1 MGILEWGI
9 YGRGSYG
16 KVSCCF
22 VGIYS
27 KKKSLVF
34 REVYSFWSSHD
45 YGFQKTGLQRSTLSG
60 HHITMGRGGEGGKG
74 GGTSSMLLHWC
85 YHQHL
90 HQGWHLDRSC
100 GYYSRLSLIFNTG
113 LATSYSTNSAQSYT
127 FCTLCSWLLPYL
139 AQLVL
144 NSQIVQLFPNF
155 KMESVSWKRRGQV
168 ARGFK
173 VGLPWIMNWA
183 DSAHG

>member
-1 MGILEWGI
+1 MDLGACSTFPKYKRETGGSELGELCVEWGGAPTVAGTSVFIMWKFLHTWSVMLNTMGILEWGI

-45 YGFQKTGLQRSTLSG
+45 YGFQKTSLQRSTLSD

-100 GYYSRLSLIFNTG
+100 GYYSRLSLLFNTG

-127 FCTLCSWLLPYL
+127 FCTLCS
-139 AQLVL
+139 
-144 NSQIVQLFPNF
+144 
-155 KMESVSWKRRGQV
+155 
-168 ARGFK
+168 
-173 VGLPWIMNWA
+173 
-183 DSAHG
+183 